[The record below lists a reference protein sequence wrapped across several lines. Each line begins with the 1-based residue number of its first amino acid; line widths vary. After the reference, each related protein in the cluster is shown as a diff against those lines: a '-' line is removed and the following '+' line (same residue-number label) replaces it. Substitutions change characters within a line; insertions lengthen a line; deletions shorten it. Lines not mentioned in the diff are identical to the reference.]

1 MVNLDYYC
9 MKYGQKIG
17 LEEKNKETDIR
28 KALGILQEDGIY
40 AMFLW
45 LEVKNKK
52 DNKTRNNGLIPL
64 YNENTIKSY
73 LLSDNEYF
81 PPDFNEFTK
90 KLVKT
95 LGNYNKLIFMKNLT
109 MRTLT
114 YALYHAKIRAGDEN
128 VEKV

>member
-17 LEEKNKETDIR
+17 LDEATKETDIR

-45 LEVKNKK
+45 LEKNKSYRVRK
-52 DNKTRNNGLIPL
+52 EALVRL
-64 YNENTIKSY
+64 YNENPIKSY
-73 LLSDNEYF
+73 LFSKKDEFPSDF
-81 PPDFNEFTK
+81 SKFTE
-90 KLVKT
+90 KLIT
-95 LGNYNKLIFMKNLT
+95 IAGNYNKLVFMKEIT

-114 YALYHAKIRAGDEN
+114 YALYHTKIRAGE
-128 VEKV
+128 